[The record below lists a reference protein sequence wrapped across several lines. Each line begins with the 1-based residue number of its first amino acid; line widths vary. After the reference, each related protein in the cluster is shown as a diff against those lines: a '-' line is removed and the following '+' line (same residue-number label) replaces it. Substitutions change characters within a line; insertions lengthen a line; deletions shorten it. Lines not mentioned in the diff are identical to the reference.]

1 MDGNQFPKRG
11 GKREGAGR
19 KKGSKQKIAKTY
31 LTQSALIAAAD
42 GEMPLQY
49 MLRVM
54 RDPGADE
61 KRRDAMATAAATY
74 IHPKLSS
81 VTGSF
86 VHKHEPTE
94 LSDAELANIATSGSI
109 GAVAE
114 ADGEAEPSRI
124 H

>member
-1 MDGNQFPKRG
+1 MDGSDTPKRG
-11 GKREGAGR
+11 GKRPGAGR

-31 LTQSALIAAAD
+31 LTKSSLIAAGD

-86 VHKHEPTE
+86 THKHEPTE
-94 LSDAELANIATSGSI
+94 LSDAELADIATSGSI
-109 GAVAE
+109 GTASE
-114 ADGEAEPSRI
+114 ADGEEKPSRV

>member
-1 MDGNQFPKRG
+1 MDGNDFPKRG

-31 LTQSALIAAAD
+31 LTKSSLVAAGD

-54 RDPGADE
+54 RDPLVDE
-61 KRRDAMATAAATY
+61 RRRDAMAQAAARF
-74 IHPKLSS
+74 IHPTLSS
-81 VTGSF
+81 VTGNF
-86 VHKHEPTE
+86 THKHEPTE

-109 GAVAE
+109 GATTAP
-114 ADGEAEPSRI
+114 DGPPEPSSV